1 MKPARLSRAVFST
14 IESLETRCLFSA
26 LTPSATVLVLNAS
39 TTGGQ
44 PSHTDTLKLTNSGSS
59 SLSLSGVSVV
69 GDPSAGGDQSGD
81 FHITSGS
88 LPSSLAAGASTQV
101 TVNFTASVANTIE
114 KALLNVSGGGSI
126 LASIQLHGLGT
137 NGQFGYNE
145 PSLANILTSFDIPT
159 NIGVSDPSNSY
170 YPEAPGASS
179 QEVPMQRL
187 VKAGAGPVTI
197 QMLASFNSAATPS
210 VRFGYY
216 DPGNASS
223 TNELFTIN
231 QADAQT
237 VNPTAQG
244 ATNFDPGSNEFGL
257 YATFPGTT
265 TSNNQPDVH
274 YSEDSLNTLD
284 PTHPRKLRFFALE
297 NADGSVVP
305 NAYVVAGED
314 YNDPTYNSF
323 VNFVA
328 IIRNVKAAPG
338 APDGAVLGLTN
349 LSAVPG
355 SNVLAFNRIQNPNP
369 DDPNGFIDTVHDT
382 NTLQV
387 TNTGDQ
393 ALSITAITLS
403 DTTNWQI
410 ENPTTLP
417 ATVAPGGTLNITV
430 KFIATTDP
438 PHSANEINDSA
449 PTNGIDP
456 ISAGGV
462 WNGTLTIT
470 SNDAARPTRSLPL
483 AGYWQYESENENE
496 PSLQTLVNS
505 LYGYGTLISDIQE
518 PQYPNF
524 GSEAVDFGEEQ
535 PSAYWAAADSTQPVS
550 VRQLAA
556 YHNQFDP
563 SLPGFQPATSLF
575 YFPQGSPW
583 SLSLLFKD
591 QTGEAQSLLPTISG
605 SNTKPAAASFNPTG
619 NFGWNIDGEA
629 SDDSLNTT
637 DINTYGRSG
646 HAVRFFPVHDS
657 QGALIAN
664 TWLMVMDYENS
675 TFDNSDFQ
683 DNVYIVTNM
692 RPALQPAAPSDLET
706 VAAAGGVLIQWAP
719 VSDNT
724 LVGYNLYRATSPT
737 GPWTALNSSHV
748 TADSF
753 LDTTAPQGQTLY
765 YGVASINTSGQA
777 RGAGTTISTAAASS
791 QTLSSSDI
799 RATPAGSTT
808 VITAGSDY
816 QVTGGGTDIGGS
828 NSDGFGYVYEQ
839 FAGNFDVSAQI
850 PSITQSGAPNAKA
863 GLMARESLDPASPMV
878 FSGVTPAQGYRFN
891 YRTFQDATGFFTSGG
906 SIAYPDAYVR
916 LTRQGN
922 VFTGYSSSDGVNW
935 TETGTLTL
943 ALPNMIYLGMAVS
956 AESTTQTV
964 SAEFVGFPGP
974 KLPPPP
980 PPPPA
985 GNPLTAPIGF
995 TATASSG
1002 AISLQWTAEAA
1013 ATGYNLLRSTSA
1025 SGPFTQINGST
1036 ITTTSDIDS
1045 GVTPGTTYFYRLVA
1059 TDDSGDISTAATATA
1074 TVPTASNTIAFGG
1087 RTSGSYTDDLGH
1099 NVILQIAGPGTG
1111 VATFVNGNLTPD
1123 SIALTGTTAASTFT
1137 ITVTGGV
1144 THIGTVTVNGS
1155 LGHLSASKTFLEGD
1169 LAIGG
1174 TLGTVILAGA
1184 NGGHT
1189 LSVGAGSRIT
1199 SLSLGTVADLS
1210 IVSTPAIGQLIATS
1224 WAVTGG
1230 GDTITAPAITGLT
1243 VAGAFAP
1250 SFDLTAPG
1258 NDLSSATIRGT
1269 VSGGPWTLAG
1279 SAGALTTGAV
1289 DSSWSGSLT
1298 GSITSLNVHGSFA
1311 GNLTAASIGNLQVS
1325 GDMTGTVRLTAGSAH
1340 DLRVLTVGGQI
1351 VGGQILAAGSIG
1363 SVTAA
1368 ALSSA
1373 NIFAGVNSSVTALPA
1388 SLSDFAQASTITS
1401 VVVSGRN
1408 HPFAVQGS
1416 NVAAESLGTVRFGA
1430 VDTAKAGVSFGLAAH
1445 SLGSYTRTINGKV
1458 LTWTHRMDPSLL
1470 AAAGDAVVRLV

>member
-1 MKPARLSRAVFST
+1 
-14 IESLETRCLFSA
+14 
-26 LTPSATVLVLNAS
+26 
-39 TTGGQ
+39 
-44 PSHTDTLKLTNSGSS
+44 
-59 SLSLSGVSVV
+59 
-69 GDPSAGGDQSGD
+69 
-81 FHITSGS
+81 
-88 LPSSLAAGASTQV
+88 
-101 TVNFTASVANTIE
+101 
-114 KALLNVSGGGSI
+114 
-126 LASIQLHGLGT
+126 
-137 NGQFGYNE
+137 
-145 PSLANILTSFDIPT
+145 
-159 NIGVSDPSNSY
+159 VSDPSNSQ
-170 YPEAPGASS
+170 YPESPGASS

-187 VKAGAGPVTI
+187 VKAGSGPVTI
-197 QMLASFNSAATPS
+197 QMLASFNSSDAPS

-257 YATFPGTT
+257 YATFPGTS

-284 PTHPRKLRFFALE
+284 PTHPRKLRFFPLE

-349 LSAVPG
+349 LDAVPD
-355 SNVLAFNRIQNPNP
+355 SNVLVFNRIQNPNP

-382 NTLQV
+382 NTLKV

-393 ALSITAITLS
+393 TLSITAVTLS

-410 ENPTTLP
+410 ENPTSLP

-438 PHSANEINDSA
+438 PHSANEINDYT
-449 PTNGIDP
+449 PTNGIDA

-462 WNGTLTIT
+462 WNGTLTIS

-483 AGYWQYESENENE
+483 AGFWQDESENENE
-496 PSLQTLVNS
+496 PSLQTLTNS

-518 PQYPNF
+518 PQYQNF
-524 GSEAVDFGEEQ
+524 GSEAIDFGEEQ
-535 PSAYWAAADSTQPVS
+535 PSAYWAVADSTQPVM

-563 SLPGFQPATSLF
+563 STPGFQPATSLF
-575 YFPQGSPW
+575 YFPQGSPG
-583 SLSLLFKD
+583 SISLLFKD

-605 SNTKPAAASFNPTG
+605 SNTNPAEASFTPTG

-637 DINTYGRSG
+637 DIHTYGRSG

-692 RPALQPAAPSDLET
+692 RPAQQPAAPSDLEA

-724 LVGYNLYRATSPT
+724 LVGYNLYRATSPA
-737 GPWTALNSSHV
+737 GPWTALNSSHI

-753 LDTTAPQGQTLY
+753 LDTTAPQGQAIY

-777 RGAGTTISTAAASS
+777 RGAGASLQTAAASS
-791 QTLSSSDI
+791 QTLASSDI
-799 RATPAGSTT
+799 HASPAGSTT
-808 VITAGSDY
+808 IISAGSDY
-816 QVTGGGTDIGGS
+816 QIAGGGTDIGGS
-828 NSDGFGYVYEQ
+828 NSDGFRYVYEQ
-839 FAGNFDVSAQI
+839 FTGNFDVSAQI

-878 FSGVTPAQGYRFN
+878 FSGVTPGQGYRFN
-891 YRTFQDATGFFTSGG
+891 YRTFQDATGFYTSAG
-906 SIAYPDAYVR
+906 SITYPDAYVR

-922 VFTGYSSSDGVNW
+922 VFTGYSSPDGVNW
-935 TETGTLTL
+935 TETGTITL

-964 SAEFVGFPGP
+964 SAEFVGFPAAKSP
-974 KLPPPP
+974 LPPPP
-980 PPPPA
+980 S
-985 GNPLTAPIGF
+985 GGDPLAAPIGF
-995 TATASSG
+995 TAAASSG

-1013 ATGYNLLRSTSA
+1013 ATGYNVLRSTSA
-1025 SGPFTQINGST
+1025 SGPFTQINGSA
-1036 ITTTSDIDS
+1036 IATTSYADS
-1045 GVTPGTTYFYRLVA
+1045 SVTPGTTYYYQLVA
-1059 TDDSGDISTAATATA
+1059 TDGSGDVSTAATASA
-1074 TVPTASNTIAFGG
+1074 TVPTSSDPIAFGG
-1087 RTSGSYTDDLGH
+1087 RTAGSYTDDLGH
-1099 NVILQIAGPGTG
+1099 KVVLRIAGPGTG

-1123 SIALTGTTAASTFT
+1123 SIALTGTTASSTFT

-1144 THIGTVTVNGS
+1144 THIGTVTVSGS
-1155 LGHLSASKTFLEGD
+1155 LGHLSASKTLLEGD
-1169 LAIGG
+1169 LAVAG

-1189 LSVGAGSRIT
+1189 LSVGAGSRVT
-1199 SLSLGTVADLS
+1199 SLNVGAVADLS

-1224 WAVTGG
+1224 WAVNGG
-1230 GDTITAPAITGLT
+1230 SDTITAPAITGLT

-1250 SFDLTAPG
+1250 SLNLTAAG

-1269 VSGGPWTLAG
+1269 VTGGPWTLAG
-1279 SAGALTTGAV
+1279 SAGSLTTGAV
-1289 DSSWSGSLT
+1289 DASWFGSVM
-1298 GSITSLNVHGSFA
+1298 GAMTSLNVHGSFA
-1311 GNLTAASIGNLQVS
+1311 GNLTAASIGNLTVG

-1340 DLRVLTVGGQI
+1340 DLRVLSVGGQI
-1351 VGGQILAAGSIG
+1351 NGGQILAAGSIG

-1368 ALSSA
+1368 ALSGA
-1373 NIFAGVNSSVTALPA
+1373 NIFAGVNGSVTALPA

-1408 HPFAVQGS
+1408 HLFAVQGS
-1416 NVAAESLGTVRFGA
+1416 NVAAESLGTVRFG
-1430 VDTAKAGVSFGLAAH
+1430 VVNTDNAGLPFGLAAH
-1445 SLGSYTRTINGKV
+1445 SLGSYTRTINGKI
-1458 LTWTHRMDPSLL
+1458 LTWTHRMDTSLL